1 MPKASGLFLFL
12 LLMTINLFDDASWM
26 SLRPLTFTRPVADLR
41 IGILTIA
48 EKWAKYLKADF
59 GFYTQDYLAAK
70 YPSKTNSSL
79 SINGSVCPDQDL
91 LDAVA
96 TLKMGEVLLA
106 GNHVIAFNCEE
117 VLTDQ
122 QAKQVLKP
130 INYNLKF
137 VKITY
142 PEEIFGNN
150 PSEIR
155 KDFEL
160 LTKGRSSA
168 KISSTNQLI
177 GHDIFF
183 EEGAQAECSVLNTS
197 YGPIYV
203 GKNAEIWEGSLI
215 RGSFALCENSSIK
228 MGAKIYSGTTIGP
241 NSRAGGEINNS
252 VIWGNSAKGHEGYL
266 GNSVLGEWCNI
277 GADTN
282 NSNLKNNYAEVKLY
296 DYESKAMRN
305 TQLQFC
311 GLIMADHSKCGINTM
326 FNTGSIVGVS
336 ANVFGAGLP
345 PNHIPDF
352 SWGGGNCFETYQLNK
367 MFETAEKVLAR
378 KTLTFDQVEKDILTK
393 VFELTSSY
401 RNY

>member
-1 MPKASGLFLFL
+1 
-12 LLMTINLFDDASWM
+12 MTINLFDDASWM

-48 EKWAKYLKADF
+48 EKWAKYLNADF
-59 GFYTQDYLAAK
+59 GFQTQEYLSIK
-70 YPSKTNSSL
+70 YSKKVNANL
-79 SINGSVCPDQDL
+79 SINGSICPDEALVDAISQLKNGEVLVKGDIL
-91 LDAVA
+91 IAHHNDPAQLDAV
-96 TLKMGEVLLA
+96 T
-106 GNHVIAFNCEE
+106 FNNEIQYKRDL
-117 VLTDQ
+117 VRI
-122 QAKQVLKP
+122 V
-130 INYNLKF
+130 
-137 VKITY
+137 Y
-142 PEEIFGNN
+142 PEDIFANN
-150 PSEIR
+150 PAEIR
-155 KDFEL
+155 KDFVL
-160 LTKGRSSA
+160 LTKGRTSA
-168 KISSTNQLI
+168 KISSTNQLL
-177 GHDIFF
+177 GDDIFF
-183 EEGAQAECSVLNTS
+183 EEGAKVECSVLNTT

-296 DYESKAMRN
+296 DYESQSMRN

-311 GLIMADHSKCGINTM
+311 GLIMADHSKSGINTM
-326 FNTGSIVGVS
+326 FNTGTVVGVS
-336 ANVFGAGLP
+336 ANIFGAGLP
-345 PNHIPDF
+345 PNHISDF
-352 SWGGGNCFETYQLNK
+352 SWGGGSCFEPYKLEK
-367 MFETAEKVLAR
+367 MFETAEKVFAR
-378 KTLTFDQVEKDILTK
+378 KSLPFDHIEKDILTK
-393 VFELTSSY
+393 VFELTSAH

>member
-1 MPKASGLFLFL
+1 
-12 LLMTINLFDDASWM
+12 MTINLFDDACWA

-48 EKWAKYLKADF
+48 EKWAKYLNADF
-59 GFYTQDYLAAK
+59 GFQTQEYLSIK
-70 YPSKTNSSL
+70 YAVKKNASL
-79 SINGSVCPDQDL
+79 FINGSICPDQSL
-91 LDAVA
+91 LDAISGLKEGEFLVA
-96 TLKMGEVLLA
+96 KDVI
-106 GNHVIAFNCEE
+106 IAFNCNEE
-117 VLTDQ
+117 LTYKQAEQ
-122 QAKQVLKP
+122 QLKP
-130 INYNLKF
+130 INYEF
-137 VKITY
+137 ESIRITY
-142 PEEIFGNN
+142 PENIFANN
-150 PSEIR
+150 PAEIR

-160 LTKGRSSA
+160 LTKGRTSA
-168 KISSTNQLI
+168 KISSTNQLL
-177 GHDIFF
+177 GDEIFF
-183 EEGAQAECSVLNTS
+183 EEGAKAECSVLNTG

-266 GNSVLGEWCNI
+266 GNSVLGEWVNI

-296 DYESKAMRN
+296 DYETKKMRN
-305 TQLQFC
+305 TNLQFC
-311 GLIMADHSKCGINTM
+311 GLIMADHAKSGINTM

-336 ANVFGAGLP
+336 ANIFGGGLP

-352 SWGGGNCFETYQLNK
+352 SWGGADGFLDYKLDK
-367 MFETAEKVLAR
+367 MFETTEKVFAR
-378 KTLTFDQVEKDILTK
+378 KNVIFDNTEKDILTK
-393 VFELTSSY
+393 VFELTAPHRY
-401 RNY
+401 F

>member
-1 MPKASGLFLFL
+1 
-12 LLMTINLFDDASWM
+12 MTINLFDDASWM

-59 GFYTQDYLAAK
+59 GFYTQDYLAVK

-79 SINGSVCPDQDL
+79 SINGSVCPDKDL
-91 LDAVA
+91 LDAVS

-106 GNHVIAFNCEE
+106 GDHVLAFNCEE

-122 QAKQVLKP
+122 QAKQMLEPV
-130 INYNLKF
+130 NYNLKF
-137 VKITY
+137 VKIAY

-183 EEGAQAECSVLNTS
+183 EEGAQAECSVLNSS
-197 YGPIYV
+197 YGPIYL

-305 TQLQFC
+305 TKLQFC

-352 SWGGGNCFETYQLNK
+352 SWGGGNCFETYKLDK
-367 MFETAEKVLAR
+367 MFDTAEKVLAR
-378 KTLTFDQVEKDILTK
+378 KTLAFDQVEKNILTK

>member
-1 MPKASGLFLFL
+1 
-12 LLMTINLFDDASWM
+12 MTINLFDDSCWA

-48 EKWAKYLKADF
+48 EKWAKYLNADF
-59 GFYTQDYLAAK
+59 GFITQDYLSAK
-70 YPSKTNSSL
+70 YKAVQASL
-79 SINGSVCPDQDL
+79 YINGAVCPDNDL
-91 LDAVA
+91 LSAVEA
-96 TLKMGEVLLA
+96 LKDGEFLFAGDDVL
-106 GNHVIAFNCEE
+106 AFNCGDA
-117 VLTDQ
+117 LTYQ
-122 QAKQVLKP
+122 QAKAQLRPVSYKL
-130 INYNLKF
+130 NF

-150 PSEIR
+150 PAEIR

-160 LTKGRSSA
+160 LTKGRTSA
-168 KISSTNQLI
+168 KISSTNQLL
-177 GHDIFF
+177 GDNIFF
-183 EEGAQAECSVLNTS
+183 EEGAKAECSVLNS
-197 YGPIYV
+197 GYGPIYI

-266 GNSVLGEWCNI
+266 GNSVMGEWCNI

-282 NSNLKNNYAEVKLY
+282 NSNLKNNYAAVKLY
-296 DYESKAMRN
+296 DYESQKMRN
-305 TQLQFC
+305 TNLQFC
-311 GLIMADHSKCGINTM
+311 GLIMADHAKCGINTM
-326 FNTGSIVGVS
+326 FNTGSVVGVS

-352 SWGGGNCFETYQLNK
+352 SWGGGSSFETYKLSK
-367 MFETAEKVLAR
+367 MFETTEKVFAR
-378 KTLTFDQVEKDILTK
+378 KNLPFSELEKDIITK
-393 VFELTSSY
+393 VFELTESY
-401 RNY
+401 RRF

>member
-1 MPKASGLFLFL
+1 
-12 LLMTINLFDDASWM
+12 MTINLFDDASWM

>member
-1 MPKASGLFLFL
+1 
-12 LLMTINLFDDASWM
+12 MTINLFDDASWM
-26 SLRPLTFTRPVADLR
+26 YLRPLTFTRPVADLR

-91 LDAVA
+91 LDAVS

-106 GNHVIAFNCEE
+106 GDHVLAFNCEE

-122 QAKQVLKP
+122 QAKQMLEPV
-130 INYNLKF
+130 NYNLKF
-137 VKITY
+137 VKIAY

-183 EEGAQAECSVLNTS
+183 EEGAQAECSVLNSS

-305 TQLQFC
+305 TKLQFC

-352 SWGGGNCFETYQLNK
+352 SWGGGNCFETYKLDK
-367 MFETAEKVLAR
+367 MFDTAEKVLAR
-378 KTLTFDQVEKDILTK
+378 KTLAFDQVEKNILTK

>member
-1 MPKASGLFLFL
+1 
-12 LLMTINLFDDASWM
+12 MTINLFDDASWM

-106 GNHVIAFNCEE
+106 GDHVLAFNCEE

-122 QAKQVLKP
+122 QAKQMLEPV
-130 INYNLKF
+130 NYNLKF
-137 VKITY
+137 VKIAY

-183 EEGAQAECSVLNTS
+183 EEGAQAECSVLNSS

-305 TQLQFC
+305 TKLQFC

-352 SWGGGNCFETYQLNK
+352 SWGGGNCFETYKLDK
-367 MFETAEKVLAR
+367 MFDTAEKVLAR
-378 KTLTFDQVEKDILTK
+378 KTLTFDQVEKNILTK

>member
-1 MPKASGLFLFL
+1 
-12 LLMTINLFDDASWM
+12 MTINLFDDASWM

-48 EKWAKYLKADF
+48 EKWGKYLKADF
-59 GFYTQDYLAAK
+59 GFVTQDYLTAK
-70 YPSKTNSSL
+70 FASVEASL
-79 SINGSVCPDQDL
+79 YINGALCPDDNL
-91 LDAVA
+91 IEAVSA
-96 TLKMGEVLLA
+96 LKTGEVLLA
-106 GNHVIAFNCEE
+106 DDIVLAYNASDI
-117 VLTDQ
+117 LTDQ
-122 QAKQVLKP
+122 QAQQQLKP
-130 INYNLKF
+130 IEFNSKF
-137 VKITY
+137 LKITY
-142 PEEIFGNN
+142 PEQIFSNN
-150 PSEIR
+150 PAEIR

-168 KISSTNQLI
+168 ALSNTNQLI
-177 GHDIFF
+177 GNDIFL
-183 EEGAQAECSVLNTS
+183 EEGAKVECSVLNTT

-296 DYESKAMRN
+296 DYESQSMRN

-311 GLIMADHSKCGINTM
+311 GLIMADHSKSGINTM
-326 FNTGSIVGVS
+326 FNTGTVVGVS
-336 ANVFGAGLP
+336 ANIFGAGLP
-345 PNHIPDF
+345 PNHISDF
-352 SWGGGNCFETYQLNK
+352 SWGGGSCFEPYKLEK
-367 MFETAEKVLAR
+367 MFETAEKVFAR
-378 KTLTFDQVEKDILTK
+378 KSLPFDHIEKDILTK
-393 VFELTSSY
+393 VFELTSAL

>member
-1 MPKASGLFLFL
+1 
-12 LLMTINLFDDASWM
+12 MTINLFDDASWM

-48 EKWAKYLKADF
+48 EKWAKYLNADF
-59 GFYTQDYLAAK
+59 GFQTQEYLSIK
-70 YPSKTNSSL
+70 YSKKVNANL
-79 SINGSVCPDQDL
+79 SINGSICPDEALVDAISQLKNGEVLVKGDIL
-91 LDAVA
+91 IAHHNDPAQLDAV
-96 TLKMGEVLLA
+96 T
-106 GNHVIAFNCEE
+106 FNNEIQYKRDL
-117 VLTDQ
+117 VRI
-122 QAKQVLKP
+122 V
-130 INYNLKF
+130 
-137 VKITY
+137 Y
-142 PEEIFGNN
+142 PEDIFANN
-150 PSEIR
+150 PAEIR
-155 KDFEL
+155 KDFVL
-160 LTKGRSSA
+160 LTKGRTSA
-168 KISSTNQLI
+168 KISSTNQLL
-177 GHDIFF
+177 GDDIFF
-183 EEGAQAECSVLNTS
+183 EEGAKVECSVLNTT

-296 DYESKAMRN
+296 DYESQSMRN

-311 GLIMADHSKCGINTM
+311 GLIMADHSKSGINTM
-326 FNTGSIVGVS
+326 FNTGTVVGVS
-336 ANVFGAGLP
+336 ANIFGAGLP
-345 PNHIPDF
+345 PNHISDF
-352 SWGGGNCFETYQLNK
+352 SWGGGSCFEPYKLEK
-367 MFETAEKVLAR
+367 MFETAEKVFAR
-378 KTLTFDQVEKDILTK
+378 KSLPFDHMEKDILTK
-393 VFELTSSY
+393 VFELTSAL